1 MNDSIKT
8 TDPLRA
14 DYNARRADLEAARLA
29 LVNANASQ
37 TARGAIALAS
47 LRVAVGEA
55 EDRFY
60 SSERA
65 LADALDADA
74 GIDDATFAAH
84 LEAGRVAI
92 AGLLADVA
100 ALEAAQNELVA
111 TEAARRAEVNAARR
125 AAGDPRVRRPIDPT
139 VLGGWRECEAA
150 LRSPLPRRAAPD
162 LEVARA
168 ALRAAQLVLIR
179 EEREAAQLA
188 AQLAERDRGAAWSAE
203 QRAADELEAA
213 ARARI
218 AAAAQRAE
226 DDAAIAALEAR

>member
-1 MNDSIKT
+1 MNDSIKN
-8 TDPLRA
+8 TDSLRA
-14 DYNARRADLEAARLA
+14 DCNARRADLEAARLA
-29 LVNANASQ
+29 LTNASASQ
-37 TARGAIALAS
+37 TARGAVKVAA

-111 TEAARRAEVNAARR
+111 TEAARRAEVNAER
-125 AAGDPRVRRPIDPT
+125 AAAGAPRVRRTIEPSAM
-139 VLGGWRECEAA
+139 GGWRECEAA
-150 LRSPLPRRAAPD
+150 LRAPLPRKVSVTLAAD
-162 LEVARA
+162 RA
-168 ALRAAQLVLIR
+168 ALREAQLAVVR
-179 EEREAAQLA
+179 EEREAARVREQY
-188 AQLAERDRGAAWSAE
+188 AERDRGEASRARASAE
-203 QRAADELEAA
+203 S
-213 ARARI
+213 
-218 AAAAQRAE
+218 AAAAADGSRADAAKRRAE
-226 DDAAIAALEAR
+226 DDAAIASLGLA